1 MVPISRDRVVSLLRS
16 FKNKKILVIGDVMLD
31 RYLWGQV
38 SRLSPEAPVPIV
50 EIEEEYSRLGG
61 AANVGGNLKALG
73 AVPYLLG
80 VIGDDPAGSELMR
93 LVTEQSF
100 PADGLIRDPGR
111 PTTVKTRV
119 IAHSQ
124 HVVRTD
130 RESKDA
136 VSQATMGRVKE
147 AIAILLPEVDAV
159 IFEDYN
165 KGLISE
171 DLIKFVIPEANSRK
185 TIVTVDPKFDHF
197 FAYKGSTVFKPNRRE
212 TEGILGERLDSREKI
227 AEAARSLHERLK
239 CDCVLITL
247 GEDGMVLHTG
257 AGDSK
262 FIPTRA
268 RKVSDVSGAG
278 DTTIATL
285 TAALAAGSSY
295 EEAATLA
302 NHAAG
307 IVCGEVG
314 IVPIGP
320 DRLMEGMF
328 GG

>member
-31 RYLWGQV
+31 RYLWGRV

-61 AANVGGNLKALG
+61 AANVGGNLKTLG

-100 PADGLIRDPGR
+100 PADGLIKDPGR

-130 RESKDA
+130 KESKDA

-147 AIAILLPEVDAV
+147 TIEKLLPEVDAV

-197 FAYKGSTVFKPNRRE
+197 FAYKGATVFKPNRRE
-212 TEGILGERLDSREKI
+212 TEGIMGERLDSREKI
-227 AEAARSLHERLK
+227 VDAARSLHERLN

-247 GEDGMVLHTG
+247 GEDGMVLHTE
-257 AGDSK
+257 A
-262 FIPTRA
+262 
-268 RKVSDVSGAG
+268 
-278 DTTIATL
+278 
-285 TAALAAGSSY
+285 SSY
-295 EEAATLA
+295 RRGQEKSRTFPEQATQPSPL
-302 NHAAG
+302 
-307 IVCGEVG
+307 
-314 IVPIGP
+314 
-320 DRLMEGMF
+320 
-328 GG
+328 

>member
-61 AANVGGNLKALG
+61 AANVGGNLKTLG

-100 PADGLIRDPGR
+100 PADGLIKDPGR

-130 RESKDA
+130 KESKDA

-147 AIAILLPEVDAV
+147 TIEKLLPEVDAV

-197 FAYKGSTVFKPNRRE
+197 FAYKGATVFKPNRRE
-212 TEGILGERLDSREKI
+212 TEGIMGERLDSREKI
-227 AEAARSLHERLK
+227 VDAARSLHERLN

-247 GEDGMVLHTG
+247 GEDGMVLHTE

-278 DTTIATL
+278 
-285 TAALAAGSSY
+285 SY

>member
-136 VSQATMGRVKE
+136 VSQATMGHVKE
-147 AIAILLPEVDAV
+147 AIAKLLPEVDAV

-197 FAYKGSTVFKPNRRE
+197 FAYKGATVFKPNRRE

-285 TAALAAGSSY
+285 TVALAAGASY